1 MKKIKLTMELIDG
14 DIIDDGI
21 NLIDRVAYRVRI
33 GKSQEKLF
41 DMTLIRE
48 INGEKYSIEYMKGLV
63 LLEIV
68 EYIRWSREYDFSD
81 KEDINNFVD
90 NYGFSCGTVCEIVG
104 ICNKLD
110 KIIEG
115 KLYLTDEELN
125 EYAEINSDG
134 GKEEVDKAK
143 KELEKYFTVEV
154 LL

>member
-1 MKKIKLTMELIDG
+1 MNKIKLTMEMVDG
-14 DIIDDGI
+14 EIFDDGI
-21 NLIDRVAYRVRI
+21 NFIDRVVYRVRI
-33 GKSQEKLF
+33 GEEQEKLF

-48 INGEKYSIEYMKGLV
+48 INGEKYSINYMKGLV

-81 KEDINNFVD
+81 KEDVDNFVD

-115 KLYLTDEELN
+115 KFYLTDEELN
-125 EYAEINSDG
+125 EYADIASDG
-134 GKEEVDKAK
+134 GKEEVAKAK
-143 KELEKYFTVEV
+143 KELEKYFAVEV
-154 LL
+154 M